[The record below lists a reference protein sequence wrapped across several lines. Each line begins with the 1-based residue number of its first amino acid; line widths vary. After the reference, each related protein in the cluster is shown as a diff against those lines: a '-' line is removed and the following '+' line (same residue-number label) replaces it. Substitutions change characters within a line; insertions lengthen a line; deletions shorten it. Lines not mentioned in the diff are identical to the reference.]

1 MPVFEPKTFPDFFQR
16 MLNRVV
22 ARTELTDLEAGGVL
36 STVVGA
42 VARELDDISY
52 QIVALQDLWDLDTAT
67 GDDLDARAADANPA
81 EITRKLGVPAVGTVV
96 FGRSTAP
103 AAVTVSAGTIV
114 AVTGGSPQYRTTAS
128 VTLGVGV
135 LESTPVGVVAIVPG
149 AAGNVGPGNA
159 ATATGITEI
168 VVNVAGIETVINDTA
183 CTGGQD
189 RETDQ
194 QLRARIK
201 AYLRSLSRATP
212 GALRASVLG
221 VELPGFGRIVSAD
234 VEELAFP
241 NYGRVNVWIDDGN
254 GTAAVVGDNI
264 GARETIIDP
273 AIGGEIRLSL
283 SRGALVDSAP
293 PTITWRD
300 HNNYNGAG
308 IDVEHP
314 LVEGE
319 LGDALSTY
327 DFSVNYATGV
337 VTINPDGPTSIPNAT
352 TSAANVAGLQPGDAL
367 FGEYTYYEGLIAEAQ
382 KIIDGDASDRS
393 NYPGYRAAG
402 TYVKVLPPT
411 IYLQQI
417 EATIVLAPGYDYDTV
432 RASVAAALE
441 SYVNALGINGDVIF
455 SELVNAAQEVEGVF
469 DVVFTRP
476 DQTAASPN
484 VIIGSGEL
492 ARTSQ
497 AYITI
502 NGA

>member
-16 MLNRVV
+16 MLNRIV
-22 ARTELTDLEAGGVL
+22 ARTELTDLEVGGVL

-67 GDDLDARAADANPA
+67 GEDLDARAADANPD
-81 EITRKLGVPAVGTVV
+81 EITRKLAVAASGTVV
-96 FGRSTAP
+96 FGRSTST
-103 AAVTVSAGTIV
+103 AAVTVPAGTLV
-114 AVTGGSPQYRTTAS
+114 AVVGGSPQYQTTAA
-128 VTLGVGV
+128 VTLGIGV
-135 LESTPVGVVAIVPG
+135 TESAPVGVVAVVPG
-149 AAGNVGPGNA
+149 ADGNIDPGNA
-159 ATATGITEI
+159 TTPTGIAEI

-194 QLRARIK
+194 QLRNRIK

-212 GALRASVLG
+212 EALRAAVLG
-221 VELPGFGRIVSAD
+221 VEVDGYGRIVVAD

-241 NYGRVNVWIDDGN
+241 NYGRVYVWIDDGN
-254 GTAAVVGDNI
+254 GTVAVIDDNI
-264 GARETIIDP
+264 GSRETVIDP

-283 SRGALVDSAP
+283 SRGALVDSVP
-293 PTITWRD
+293 PIITWRD

-308 IDVEHP
+308 VDVEHV

-327 DFSVNYATGV
+327 DFTLNYATGV

-352 TSAANVAGLQPGDAL
+352 TSTANVAGLQPGDAL
-367 FGEYTYYEGLIAEAQ
+367 FGEYTYYVGLIAEAQ
-382 KIIDGDASDRS
+382 KIIDGDPADRS

-402 TYVKVLPPT
+402 TYVQVRPPT
-411 IYLQQI
+411 VYFQQI
-417 EATIVLAPGYDYDTV
+417 EATITLDPGYDYATV
-432 RASVAAALE
+432 RAAVAAALE
-441 SYVNALGINGDVIF
+441 NYVNGLGINGDVIL
-455 SELVNAAQEVEGVF
+455 SELVNAAQEIEGVF

-476 DQTAASPN
+476 DQTSPSPN